1 LIDVK
6 IGFRYPNLMIGTKVY
21 STIQQIRDAKR
32 RERQQKWKQKIEES
46 RIKRIVSL
54 SLRGSE
60 KKQIENTTK
69 FIKAEVERKTNAR
82 ERKRRSRAMTKERN
96 EWQKL
101 KKKYA

>member
-1 LIDVK
+1 MQNDE
-6 IGFRYPNLMIGTKVY
+6 
-21 STIQQIRDAKR
+21 RDNKNGNR
-32 RERQQKWKQKIEES
+32 KSKNQES
-46 RIKRIVSL
+46 RELSVSL
-54 SLRGSE
+54 SAVR
-60 KKQIENTTK
+60 KRKQIENTTK

>member
-1 LIDVK
+1 
-6 IGFRYPNLMIGTKVY
+6 M
-21 STIQQIRDAKR
+21 
-32 RERQQKWKQKIEES
+32 
-46 RIKRIVSL
+46 
-54 SLRGSE
+54 
-60 KKQIENTTK
+60 ENTTK